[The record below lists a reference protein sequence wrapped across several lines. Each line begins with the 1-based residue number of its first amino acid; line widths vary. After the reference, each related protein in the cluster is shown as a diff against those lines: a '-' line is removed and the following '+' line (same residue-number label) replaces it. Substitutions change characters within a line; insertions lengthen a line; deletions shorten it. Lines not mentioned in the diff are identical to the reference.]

1 MKPIQSRLKTS
12 PEGLDMEHKK
22 LDFEIKKIEMML
34 QKVKNQRTVC
44 KASVLSASIERN
56 GFWWNECE
64 IQSDVLATALEM
76 QLFELRKM
84 KRATQG
90 IEKA

>member
-1 MKPIQSRLKTS
+1 MTEQQI
-12 PEGLDMEHKK
+12 
-22 LDFEIKKIEMML
+22 DFEIKKIEMML
-34 QKVKNQRTVC
+34 AKIKNQRTLC
-44 KASVLSASIERN
+44 KASVLSASIKRD

-64 IQSDVLATALEM
+64 IQSDVLGQALEL

-84 KRATQG
+84 KRATQE